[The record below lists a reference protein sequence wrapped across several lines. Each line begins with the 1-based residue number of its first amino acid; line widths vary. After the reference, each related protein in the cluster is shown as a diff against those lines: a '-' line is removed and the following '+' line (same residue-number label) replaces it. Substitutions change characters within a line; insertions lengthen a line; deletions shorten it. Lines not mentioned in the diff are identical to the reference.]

1 MEEWRKLYLVKKLVA
16 LLLLTPLVS
25 GEDIE
30 YPIELTCEVAAN
42 VYHINFDKD
51 SESWIK
57 RISGSRQ
64 ITPGLNSEKLV
75 IRKFKVTEDE
85 ILIESQRDGAL
96 RSIITTIRINRY
108 TLGFYGVKDGQCF
121 KGFKEYTEK
130 QI

>member
-1 MEEWRKLYLVKKLVA
+1 MKKLLA
-16 LLLLTPLVS
+16 LLLLSPLVVS
-25 GEDIE
+25 EEVE

-57 RISGSRQ
+57 RISGSMQ
-64 ITPGLNSEKLV
+64 ITPGLRGAKLV

-85 ILIESQRDGAL
+85 IRVDKQKDGAL
-96 RSIITTIRINRY
+96 RSLITSIKINRY
-108 TLGFYGVKDGQCF
+108 TLGFNDFMSDGQCF

>member
-1 MEEWRKLYLVKKLVA
+1 MKKLLA
-16 LLLLTPLVS
+16 LLLLSPLVVS
-25 GEDIE
+25 EEVE
-30 YPIELTCEVAAN
+30 YPIELTCEVGAN

-57 RISGSRQ
+57 RISGSMQ
-64 ITPGLNSEKLV
+64 ITPGLRGEKLV

-85 ILIESQRDGAL
+85 IRVDKQKDGAL
-96 RSIITTIRINRY
+96 RGIITSIKINRY
-108 TLGFYGVKDGQCF
+108 TLGFANFISDGQCF

>member
-1 MEEWRKLYLVKKLVA
+1 M
-16 LLLLTPLVS
+16 LVS
-25 GEDIE
+25 EEVE

-42 VYHINFDKD
+42 IYHINFDKD